1 MKQLFNF
8 YLEDSD
14 KKAAIEKLKRLK
26 GDNSK
31 GQLAAYLRV
40 MIKLFIATP
49 DEKVNKDILEAV
61 DAEYVYN
68 TYKNKRS
75 YL

>member
-14 KKAAIEKLKRLK
+14 KKAAMEKLKRLK

-31 GQLAAYLRV
+31 GQLAADLRV

-49 DEKVNKDILEAV
+49 DEKVNKDILEAE